1 MARSGALS
9 TALNKPRRTSR
20 NIYIWTML
28 SAMKKYLLVP
38 RLVWLSAGAPK
49 ERSVAWDRYWARVK
63 ATGAQGEVL
72 WDSGGD
78 HELLGYAKSL
88 KQHLDPELPV
98 LDIGCGNGTFTR
110 WLAGN
115 FPAAVGVD
123 ISSHAVERARSETT
137 GITNVSFL
145 TMDMT
150 RPHVGTAVA
159 AEAYAGS
166 PGMLNPGTHN
176 ADRPEVNVFLR
187 GVLHVL
193 DEADQAALARN
204 IKDLVGVRGRVFLAE
219 TDFQGNA
226 VDYVSHLGATLRSI
240 PAPLESAIRGLPMP
254 GHFGAP
260 ERRRTF
266 PDSEWEVLDEGATFI
281 ETVPLQDASTP
292 KLIPGYYAALRVKQ
306 G

>member
-1 MARSGALS
+1 
-9 TALNKPRRTSR
+9 
-20 NIYIWTML
+20 ML
-28 SAMKKYLLVP
+28 SALKKYLLVP

-63 ATGAQGEVL
+63 TTGAQGEVL

-78 HELLGYAKSL
+78 HELLGYAGSL
-88 KQHLDPELPV
+88 QQHLDPDLPV

-110 WLAGN
+110 WLSGH

-123 ISSHAVERARSETT
+123 ISPHAVERAARESM
-137 GITNVSFL
+137 GIANVSYL

-150 RPHVGTAVA
+150 RPGAGIMIA
-159 AEAYAGS
+159 AEGFAES
-166 PGMLNPGTHN
+166 PGPGNTGRH
-176 ADRPEVNVFLR
+176 EVNVFLR

-193 DEADQAALARN
+193 DEADQASLARN
-204 IKDLVGVRGRVFLAE
+204 IRDLVGLRGRVFLAE

-254 GHFGAP
+254 GHFGAA
-260 ERRRTF
+260 ERRRAF
-266 PDSEWEVLDEGATFI
+266 PTAEWDVLEEGATSI
-281 ETVPLQDASTP
+281 ETVPMKDP
-292 KLIPGYYAALRVKQ
+292 HRPELIPGYYAALRAKQ

>member
-1 MARSGALS
+1 
-9 TALNKPRRTSR
+9 
-20 NIYIWTML
+20 ML
-28 SAMKKYLLVP
+28 SALKKYLLVP

-49 ERSVAWDRYWARVK
+49 ERGVAWDRYWARVK

-78 HELLGYAKSL
+78 HELLGYAGSL
-88 KQHLDPELPV
+88 KQHLDPGLPV
-98 LDIGCGNGTFTR
+98 LDIGCGNGTLTR
-110 WLAGN
+110 WLART

-123 ISSHAVERARSETT
+123 ISSHAVERARSEST

-150 RPHVGTAVA
+150 RPRAGSIV
-159 AEAYAGS
+159 AEAYVAS
-166 PGMLNPGTHN
+166 PGTHPPGPQD

-204 IKDLVGVRGRVFLAE
+204 IKDLVGIRGRVFLAE

-226 VDYVSHLGATLRSI
+226 LDYVSHLGATLRSI

-254 GHFGAP
+254 GHFGAA
-260 ERRRTF
+260 ERRRAF
-266 PDSEWEVLDEGATFI
+266 PDSEWEVLEEGATFI
-281 ETVPLQDASTP
+281 ETVPLRDPSTP
-292 KLIPGYYAALRVKQ
+292 ELIPGYYAALRVKQ

>member
-1 MARSGALS
+1 MAGNGALL
-9 TALNKPRRTSR
+9 TPLNKPPGTIE
-20 NIYIWTML
+20 NIYIWTMF
-28 SAMKKYLLVP
+28 SALKKYLLVP

-78 HELLGYAKSL
+78 HELLGYAGSL
-88 KQHLDPELPV
+88 KKHLDPGLPV
-98 LDIGCGNGTFTR
+98 LDVGCGNGTFTR

-123 ISSHAVERARSETT
+123 ISSHAVERARSEST
-137 GITNVSFL
+137 GITNISFL

-150 RPHVGTAVA
+150 RPRAGSMVV
-159 AEAYAGS
+159 AEAYVGS
-166 PGMLNPGTHN
+166 PGPPD
-176 ADRPEVNVFLR
+176 AASPEVNVFLR

-204 IKDLVGVRGRVFLAE
+204 IRDLVGVRGRVFLAE
-219 TDFQGNA
+219 TDFQGNPI
-226 VDYVSHLGATLRSI
+226 DYVSHLGATLRSI
-240 PAPLESAIRGLPMP
+240 PAPLKRAIQGLPMP
-254 GHFGAP
+254 GHFGAA
-260 ERRRTF
+260 ERRRAF
-266 PDSEWEVLDEGATFI
+266 PGSEWEVLEEGATFI
-281 ETVPLQDASTP
+281 ETVPLKDPSTP
-292 KLIPGYYAALRVKQ
+292 ELIPGYYAALRAKQ

>member
-1 MARSGALS
+1 
-9 TALNKPRRTSR
+9 
-20 NIYIWTML
+20 ML
-28 SAMKKYLLVP
+28 SALKKYLLVP

-63 ATGAQGEVL
+63 ATGAHGEVL
-72 WDSGGD
+72 WDAGGD
-78 HELLGYAKSL
+78 HELLDYAGSL

-110 WLAGN
+110 WLAAN

-123 ISSHAVERARSETT
+123 ISSHAVERARSEST
-137 GITNVSFL
+137 GIINVSFL

-150 RPHVGTAVA
+150 RPRAGSMVA

-166 PGMLNPGTHN
+166 SGPHPASHN

-193 DEADQAALARN
+193 DEADQVALAGN
-204 IKDLVGVRGRVFLAE
+204 IKDLVGARGRVFLAE
-219 TDFQGNA
+219 TDFQGTA

-266 PDSEWEVLDEGATFI
+266 PDSEWEVLEEGATFI
-281 ETVPLQDASTP
+281 ETVPLKDASTP
-292 KLIPGYYAALRVKQ
+292 ELIPGYYAALRAKQ

>member
-1 MARSGALS
+1 
-9 TALNKPRRTSR
+9 
-20 NIYIWTML
+20 ML
-28 SAMKKYLLVP
+28 SALKKYLLVP

-49 ERSVAWDRYWARVK
+49 ERGVAWDRYWARVK
-63 ATGAQGEVL
+63 ATGAHGEVL

-78 HELLGYAKSL
+78 HELLDYAGSL

-123 ISSHAVERARSETT
+123 ISSHAVERARSEST

-150 RPHVGTAVA
+150 RPRAGSMVAV
-159 AEAYAGS
+159 EAYAGS
-166 PGMLNPGTHN
+166 SGPHNSELPNPESHR
-176 ADRPEVNVFLR
+176 AERPEVNVFLR

-204 IKDLVGVRGRVFLAE
+204 IKDLVGIRGRVFLAE

-266 PDSEWEVLDEGATFI
+266 PDSEWEVLEEGATFI
-281 ETVPLQDASTP
+281 ETVPLKDASTP
-292 KLIPGYYAALRVKQ
+292 ELIPGYYAALRARQ

>member
-1 MARSGALS
+1 MAWDGASS
-9 TALNKPRRTSR
+9 TAFNKQPGTIE

-28 SAMKKYLLVP
+28 SALKKYLLVP

-49 ERSVAWDRYWARVK
+49 ERSVAWDRYWAGVK
-63 ATGAQGEVL
+63 ATGVQGEVL
-72 WDSGGD
+72 WDSGGA
-78 HELLGYAKSL
+78 HELLGYAESL

-98 LDIGCGNGTFTR
+98 LDVGCGNGTFTR

-115 FPAAVGVD
+115 FPAAMGVD
-123 ISSHAVERARSETT
+123 ISSHAVERARREST

-150 RPHVGTAVA
+150 RPRAGSMA
-159 AEAYAGS
+159 AEAYVGS
-166 PGMLNPGTHN
+166 PGPHHP
-176 ADRPEVNVFLR
+176 DRPEVNVFVR

-193 DEADQAALARN
+193 DETDQAALARN
-204 IKDLVGVRGRVFLAE
+204 IRDLVGVRGRVFLAE

-226 VDYVSHLGATLRSI
+226 LDYVSHLGATLRSI

-254 GHFGAP
+254 GHFGAA
-260 ERRRTF
+260 ERRRAF
-266 PDSEWEVLDEGATFI
+266 PASEWEVLEEGATFI
-281 ETVPLQDASTP
+281 ETVPLKDPSTP
-292 KLIPGYYAALRVKQ
+292 ELIPGYYAALRVKQ